1 MRVASDSDADLDLWS
16 DAVSEEEETVTGQS
30 EITEGVEKDE
40 TRERCA
46 KHPRSEFRSH
56 NQKTAIS
63 QKDEARRKKIEAG
76 VERAAKGP
84 WDHKDDFLIFASLGN
99 TWYECPCDRY
109 NRDAYEDFVRV
120 IAREAERC

>member
-1 MRVASDSDADLDLWS
+1 MRPVALCQANNVPPYTHYIYSVSENSYVRDELRRRLLFPDHDGEMRVASDSDADLDLWS

-63 QKDEARRKKIEAG
+63 QKDEARRK
-76 VERAAKGP
+76 
-84 WDHKDDFLIFASLGN
+84 
-99 TWYECPCDRY
+99 
-109 NRDAYEDFVRV
+109 ED
-120 IAREAERC
+120 